1 MPEISSILN
10 EWTRGRLPTATQL
23 GPPGS
28 VEGLTMACSVEMV
41 LLESYNERG
50 GPSPA
55 EEGRSGSLGRCPSR
69 DVVGVVY
76 GVGGRKRSR
85 STGTVLD
92 ATQAAAQT

>member
-1 MPEISSILN
+1 
-10 EWTRGRLPTATQL
+10 
-23 GPPGS
+23 
-28 VEGLTMACSVEMV
+28 MASSVEMV

-55 EEGRSGSLGRCPSR
+55 EEGRKGNLGRWLGR
-69 DVVGVVY
+69 DVIGVVL